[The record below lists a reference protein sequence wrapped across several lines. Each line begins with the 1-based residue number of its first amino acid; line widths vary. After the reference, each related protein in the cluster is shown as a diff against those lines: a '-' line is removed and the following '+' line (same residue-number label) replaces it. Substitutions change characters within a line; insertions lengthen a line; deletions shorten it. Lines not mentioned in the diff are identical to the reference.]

1 MSTSSGQQ
9 PETRAAR
16 RATAQSPTRSSAKAT
31 RNGNTRNGS
40 RPKGTQRTRTG
51 AQRTQSAKRKQ
62 RRSFGEWLRV
72 GWTVW
77 LKRLGITAAAAFT
90 LGLIGTVF
98 AFLAVDIP
106 DANALAEAQ
115 TTIVYYDDGK
125 TELARIAELNRES
138 IPLATV
144 PKHVQQAVIAA
155 EDRDFYT
162 NSGISPSG
170 IGRSIWQAVKG
181 SDVQGGGSTI
191 TQQYVKNYFLT
202 QDRTVDRKLR
212 EMVISIKID
221 RDLSKDQILEGYLNT
236 IYYGRGAYGI
246 QAAAKAYFAKDASAL
261 TVAEGAVLASVM
273 NAPSLFDPALGEKQ
287 KSNLT
292 NRWGYVMDGMVAM
305 GALSAADRAAATFPA
320 VQAKAPSRAL
330 SGPTGYLA
338 AAVRQELT
346 TKLKLSAEDIDR
358 GGLRITT
365 TINKKAQDAAVASVD
380 KNFPKSNTQ
389 DVYAGLAAVRP
400 GDGAVVAMYG
410 GADYQKRQFSAAT
423 DAKIPAGSTFK
434 PFALIAALQQ
444 GLSTKTTVDG
454 SSPMKDKALGIDRI
468 ENEGGRSYGTVD
480 LRKATAS
487 SINTAFVRLNAKIGA
502 QATRDAAVAAGIPE
516 STLGL
521 GTEITNVLGN
531 ASPRVLDVANAYAS
545 IAAEGR
551 RATPYLVK
559 RATSPAIGV
568 DFTAQPNVVDAFGK
582 DVAADVIDA
591 MQAVTASGGTG
602 ARAQQIGRPSAGKT
616 GTSEERK
623 SVWFSGYTP
632 QLSTSVAMYKDV
644 NGTPAPLTGIG
655 GLDELSGNSFPLSIW
670 IDFMKGALEGEPKV
684 DFPKRAG
691 VGDDKART
699 SAPVTSQATS
709 APTVTAEPTQAPVP
723 TVEPTKPAATQTPT
737 QTVRPTTQ
745 PTVTQPGNKPTTPP
759 GHSTATATGPVP

>member
-9 PETRAAR
+9 PESRAAR
-16 RATAQSPTRSSAKAT
+16 RATPSAPNRRSPNGT
-31 RNGNTRNGS
+31 RNGTRNGS
-40 RPKGTQRTRTG
+40 RNGARKGSRPTTR
-51 AQRTQSAKRKQ
+51 Q
-62 RRSFGEWLRV
+62 RRSFGEWLRAP
-72 GWTVW
+72 WKVW

-90 LGLIGTVF
+90 LALIGAVF

-138 IPLATV
+138 IPLASV
-144 PKHVQQAVIAA
+144 PKPVQQAVIAA
-155 EDRDFYT
+155 EDRDFYS
-162 NSGISPSG
+162 NSGVSPSG
-170 IGRSIWQAVKG
+170 IGRSIWQALKG

-202 QDRTVDRKLR
+202 QDRTIDRKLR
-212 EMVISIKID
+212 EMIIAIKID

-246 QAAAKAYFAKDASAL
+246 QAAAKAYFNKDASAL
-261 TVAEGAVLASVM
+261 NVSEGAVLASVM

-287 KSNLT
+287 KTNLA
-292 NRWGYVMDGMVAM
+292 NRWTYVMDGMVSM
-305 GALSAADRAAATFPA
+305 GALSAADRAAAKLPEI
-320 VQAKAPSRAL
+320 QAKAPSRAL

-338 AAVRQELT
+338 AAVRQELA
-346 TKLKLSAEDIDR
+346 TKLKLSSEDIDR

-380 KNFPKSNTQ
+380 KNFPKANAT
-389 DVYAGLAAVRP
+389 DVYAGLVAVRP

-444 GLSTKTTVDG
+444 GISTKSTIDG
-454 SSPMKDKALGIDRI
+454 SSPLRDKALGIDRI

-480 LRKATAS
+480 LRRATAS

-502 QATRDAAVAAGIPE
+502 QATRDAAVAAGIPD

-531 ASPRVLDVANAYAS
+531 ASPRVYDVANAYAT

-559 RATSPAIGV
+559 RVTSPAIDV

-591 MQAVTASGGTG
+591 MQAVTANGGTG

-632 QLSTSVAMYKDV
+632 QLATSVAMYKDV

-670 IDFMKGALEGEPKV
+670 IDFMKGALDGEQKV

-691 VGDDKART
+691 IGDDKVRT
-699 SAPVTSQATS
+699 VAPPAPATS
-709 APTVTAEPTQAPVP
+709 APAVTTDPTQAPPAP
-723 TVEPTKPAATQTPT
+723 TVEPTVPAPTQTPT
-737 QTVRPTTQ
+737 KTVGPTTQ
-745 PTVTQPGNKPTTPP
+745 PTATKPGGKPTTPP
-759 GHSTATATGPVP
+759 GQSTATAPAPAP

>member
-16 RATAQSPTRSSAKAT
+16 RATASSPNRRSP
-31 RNGNTRNGS
+31 NGNPDGS
-40 RPKGTQRTRTG
+40 RTSNGKPARP
-51 AQRTQSAKRKQ
+51 
-62 RRSFGEWLRV
+62 RRSVGEWLRAP
-72 GWTVW
+72 WKVW
-77 LKRLGITAAAAFT
+77 LKRLGITAVAAFT
-90 LGLIGTVF
+90 LGLIGAVF

-138 IPLATV
+138 IPLANV
-144 PKHVQQAVIAA
+144 PKPVQQAVIAA
-155 EDRDFYT
+155 EDRDFYS

-170 IGRSIWQAVKG
+170 IGRSIWQALKG

-212 EMVISIKID
+212 EMVIAIKID

-246 QAAAKAYFAKDASAL
+246 QAAAKAYFNKDASAL
-261 TVAEGAVLASVM
+261 TVSEGAVLASVM
-273 NAPSLFDPALGEKQ
+273 NAPSLYDPALGSKQ
-287 KSNLT
+287 KTNLA
-292 NRWGYVMDGMVAM
+292 NRWAYVMDGMVSM
-305 GALSAADRAAATFPA
+305 GALPATDRAVAKLPEI
-320 VQAKAPSRAL
+320 QAKAPSRAL

-346 TKLKLSAEDIDR
+346 TKLKLSSEDIDR

-365 TINKKAQDAAVASVD
+365 TINKKAQDAAVASMD
-380 KNFPKSNTQ
+380 KNFPKTGAT
-389 DVYAGLAAVRP
+389 DVYAGLVAVRP

-444 GLSTKTTVDG
+444 GISTKSTIDG
-454 SSPMKDKALGIDRI
+454 SSPLKDKALGIDRI

-487 SINTAFVRLNAKIGA
+487 SINTAFVRLNAKIGP
-502 QATRDAAVAAGIPE
+502 QATRDAAVAAGIPD

-521 GTEITNVLGN
+521 GNEITNVLGN
-531 ASPRVLDVANAYAS
+531 AAPRVYDVANAYAT

-559 RATSPAIGV
+559 RVTSPAIDV
-568 DFTAQPNVVDAFGK
+568 DFTAAPNVVDAFGK
-582 DVAADVIDA
+582 DVADDVIDA
-591 MQAVTASGGTG
+591 MQAVTANGGTG

-632 QLSTSVAMYKDV
+632 QLATSVAMYKDV

-670 IDFMKGALEGEPKV
+670 IDFMKGALDGEQKL

-691 VGDDKART
+691 IGDDKVRTVAPSAPTT
-699 SAPVTSQATS
+699 SAPAAT
-709 APTVTAEPTQAPVP
+709 TDPTQAPSAP
-723 TVEPTKPAATQTPT
+723 TVEPTVPPT
-737 QTVRPTTQ
+737 LPPTKTVGPTIQ
-745 PTVTQPGNKPTTPP
+745 PTVTASGNKPTTPP
-759 GHSTATATGPVP
+759 GHTTPSGTAPVP